1 MKKLFTFIFASLFI
15 ATNIWAA
22 KSAGTAM
29 LVFQSD
35 GQAVTIQLLGDE
47 EFSWYQTIDGALL
60 VCEGS
65 DYYIAKYENGSL
77 VSTGI
82 LAHDESD
89 RTEAENAAIAAQD
102 KKAFFEQADNS
113 VKKRRNAVA
122 RLDKKNFSPHMGE
135 IHIPIILMN
144 YPDKKFA
151 LGGGDKENLLIGSA
165 VPVIQGHNSFKNKAP
180 EVGETI

>member
-1 MKKLFTFIFASLFI
+1 MKKIFTLIFVSLYV

-47 EFSWYQTIDGALL
+47 DFSWYQTVDGALL
-60 VCEGS
+60 VREGS
-65 DYYIAKYENGSL
+65 DYYIAKLEKGEL

-82 LAHDESD
+82 LAHDEDD

-102 KKAFFEQADNS
+102 KTTLHT
-113 VKKRRNAVA
+113 KK
-122 RLDKKNFSPHMGE
+122 
-135 IHIPIILMN
+135 
-144 YPDKKFA
+144 
-151 LGGGDKENLLIGSA
+151 
-165 VPVIQGHNSFKNKAP
+165 
-180 EVGETI
+180 

>member
-1 MKKLFTFIFASLFI
+1 MKKLFTFIFASLFVV
-15 ATNIWAA
+15 TNIWAA

-47 EFSWYQTIDGALL
+47 EFSWYQTVDGALL
-60 VCEGS
+60 VREGS
-65 DYYIAKYENGSL
+65 DYYIAKYENGNL

-89 RTEAENAAIAAQD
+89 RTDAENAAIAAQD

-113 VKKRRNAVA
+113 V
-122 RLDKKNFSPHMGE
+122 
-135 IHIPIILMN
+135 
-144 YPDKKFA
+144 
-151 LGGGDKENLLIGSA
+151 
-165 VPVIQGHNSFKNKAP
+165 
-180 EVGETI
+180 